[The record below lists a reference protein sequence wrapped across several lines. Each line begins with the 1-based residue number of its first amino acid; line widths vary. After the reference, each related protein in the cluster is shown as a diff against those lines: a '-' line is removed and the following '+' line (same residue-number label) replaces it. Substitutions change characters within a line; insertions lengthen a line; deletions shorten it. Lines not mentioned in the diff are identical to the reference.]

1 MRCFVCV
8 VSMADIADYINAIRK
23 RQGLSTNKVYR
34 AEVLKLTDDAEY
46 FAVCSKH
53 PDGTSPTHEES
64 QEKLRKFA
72 LTLNEAGL
80 PEWANNVAMRAYSIP
95 GQIHFRYDY

>member
-1 MRCFVCV
+1 MRRFV
-8 VSMADIADYINAIRK
+8 SIILMADLADYINELRK
-23 RQGLSTNKVYR
+23 RQVVSTNKVYR
-34 AEVLKLTDDAEY
+34 AEVLLLTDDAEY

-53 PDGTSPTHEES
+53 PDGSSPTHEES

-72 LTLNEAGL
+72 LTLNDAGL